1 MPHFRYPPSSRQA
14 SSPHTHPQR
23 IATAGLTSMELG
35 TPSRRYGVIDTSD
48 KLTCRT
54 VVQRYDCSAHRAAV
68 QEENGNHLQGKL
80 ALYCRSNPT
89 NRHKE
94 QAKLGLNGL
103 GQLKPGKK
111 REFFCLPP
119 KRVLCFPYGH
129 RLSRSVLAPDPR
141 SRSTSCERSLVDSP
155 SQHNG

>member
-35 TPSRRYGVIDTSD
+35 TPSRRYSVIDTSD

-80 ALYCRSNPT
+80 ALYCRFNPT

-129 RLSRSVLAPDPR
+129 RLARSVFAPDPR
-141 SRSTSCERSLVDSP
+141 SRSTSCERNLGDSP

>member
-1 MPHFRYPPSSRQA
+1 MPYFRYPPSSRQA

-23 IATAGLTSMELG
+23 IATAGLTSMERG

-80 ALYCRSNPT
+80 ALYCRFNPT

-103 GQLKPGKK
+103 GQLKPGNKT
-111 REFFCLPP
+111 RVFLPP
-119 KRVLCFPYGH
+119 PKTRPMCPLRTPSCEVRIC
-129 RLSRSVLAPDPR
+129 SRSAF
-141 SRSTSCERSLVDSP
+141 SL
-155 SQHNG
+155 HLL

>member
-23 IATAGLTSMELG
+23 IATAGLTSMERG

-141 SRSTSCERSLVDSP
+141 SRSTSCERSLGDSP

>member
-23 IATAGLTSMELG
+23 IATAGLTSMERG

-103 GQLKPGKK
+103 GQLKPEKK

-141 SRSTSCERSLVDSP
+141 SRSTSCERNLGDSP

>member
-23 IATAGLTSMELG
+23 IATAGLTSMERG

-129 RLSRSVLAPDPR
+129 RFARSVFAPDPR
-141 SRSTSCERSLVDSP
+141 SRSTSCERSLGDSP

>member
-129 RLSRSVLAPDPR
+129 RLARPVFAPDPR
-141 SRSTSCERSLVDSP
+141 SRSTSCERNLGDSP

>member
-80 ALYCRSNPT
+80 ALYCRFNPT

-111 REFFCLPP
+111 TRVFLPP
-119 KRVLCFPYGH
+119 PKTRPMFPL
-129 RLSRSVLAPDPR
+129 RTPFCEVRICSRSAF
-141 SRSTSCERSLVDSP
+141 SL
-155 SQHNG
+155 HLL

>member
-119 KRVLCFPYGH
+119 KHVLCFPYGH
-129 RLSRSVLAPDPR
+129 RLARSVFAPDPR
-141 SRSTSCERSLVDSP
+141 SRSNSCERSLGDSP

>member
-1 MPHFRYPPSSRQA
+1 
-14 SSPHTHPQR
+14 
-23 IATAGLTSMELG
+23 MELG

-80 ALYCRSNPT
+80 ALYCRFNPT

-129 RLSRSVLAPDPR
+129 RLARSVFAPDPR
-141 SRSTSCERSLVDSP
+141 SRSTSCERILGDSP

>member
-23 IATAGLTSMELG
+23 IATAGLTSMERG

-129 RLSRSVLAPDPR
+129 RLARSVFSPDPR
-141 SRSTSCERSLVDSP
+141 SRSTSCERSLGDSP

>member
-48 KLTCRT
+48 KLPCRT

-68 QEENGNHLQGKL
+68 QEDNGNHLQGKL

-103 GQLKPGKK
+103 GQLQPGKK

-119 KRVLCFPYGH
+119 NRVLCFPCGH
-129 RLSRSVLAPDPR
+129 RFARSVFAPDPR
-141 SRSTSCERSLVDSP
+141 SRSTSCERNLGDSP

>member
-23 IATAGLTSMELG
+23 IATAGLTSMERG

-141 SRSTSCERSLVDSP
+141 SRSTSCERNLGDSP

>member
-1 MPHFRYPPSSRQA
+1 MLHLRYPPSSRLA

-23 IATAGLTSMELG
+23 IATAGLTSMERG

-94 QAKLGLNGL
+94 QAKLGLNRL

-129 RLSRSVLAPDPR
+129 RLARSVFAPDPR
-141 SRSTSCERSLVDSP
+141 SRSTSCERSLGDSP

>member
-35 TPSRRYGVIDTSD
+35 IPSRRYGVIDTSD

-111 REFFCLPP
+111 TRVFLPP
-119 KRVLCFPYGH
+119 PKTRPMFPL
-129 RLSRSVLAPDPR
+129 RTPSCEVRICSRSAF
-141 SRSTSCERSLVDSP
+141 SL
-155 SQHNG
+155 HLL

>member
-1 MPHFRYPPSSRQA
+1 
-14 SSPHTHPQR
+14 
-23 IATAGLTSMELG
+23 MERG

-111 REFFCLPP
+111 RAFFCLPP

-129 RLSRSVLAPDPR
+129 RLSRSVHAPDPR
-141 SRSTSCERSLVDSP
+141 SRSTSCERNLGDSP

>member
-23 IATAGLTSMELG
+23 IATAGLTSMERG

-111 REFFCLPP
+111 TRVFLPP
-119 KRVLCFPYGH
+119 PKTRPMFPL
-129 RLSRSVLAPDPR
+129 RTSSREVRICSRSAF
-141 SRSTSCERSLVDSP
+141 SL
-155 SQHNG
+155 HLL

>member
-14 SSPHTHPQR
+14 SSPHTRPQR

-111 REFFCLPP
+111 TRVFLPP
-119 KRVLCFPYGH
+119 PNTRPMFPL
-129 RLSRSVLAPDPR
+129 RTPSCEVRICSRSAF
-141 SRSTSCERSLVDSP
+141 SL
-155 SQHNG
+155 HLL

>member
-14 SSPHTHPQR
+14 SSPHTRPQR

-141 SRSTSCERSLVDSP
+141 SRSTSCERNLGDSP

>member
-35 TPSRRYGVIDTSD
+35 TPSRRYSVIDTSD

-94 QAKLGLNGL
+94 QAKWGLNGV

-111 REFFCLPP
+111 TRVFLPP
-119 KRVLCFPYGH
+119 PKTRPMFPL
-129 RLSRSVLAPDPR
+129 RTSSREVRICSRSAF
-141 SRSTSCERSLVDSP
+141 SL
-155 SQHNG
+155 HLL